1 MRQEEDEEWVGVV
14 DVGTMRIE
22 TMVKAAKAE
31 RLWKR
36 KKKTAKGKYLFHTHP
51 HGGRPSSK
59 DLYMAAFSGYDGHL
73 IFSEPGVYYL
83 IRRVSDSIPPPLQP
97 FMERLQQME
106 TKPPRTMHDLCRL
119 FDGMLIIHHGKQ

>member
-1 MRQEEDEEWVGVV
+1 MQEEEEWVGVV

-22 TMVKAAKAE
+22 TMVRAAKAE

-36 KKKTAKGKYLFHTHP
+36 KRARGKYLFHTHP

-59 DLYMAAFSGYDGHL
+59 DLYMAAFGGYDGHL
-73 IFSEPGVYYL
+73 ILAKSDVYL

-106 TKPPRTMHDLCRL
+106 RKPPRTILDLCRL